1 MEQQPPKEKWGSRL
15 GVILAVAGSAVG
27 LGNFLRFPGQAA
39 ANGGGA
45 FMIPYFISFLLVG
58 IPICWA
64 EWTMGRYGGRWGF
77 NSAPGIFSVLWR
89 NRFSKYFGAL
99 GLLIPVIIY
108 MYYVYIESWCLAYAC
123 YYATGAMELGRNPA
137 AYTETF
143 EDLIGSGSDGAIF
156 TGGIQPIFWFFG
168 ATFLVNFFFVYRGL
182 NKGIE
187 AFCKVAMPLLILAA
201 VVVVIRVLTLPEQPL
216 PDPWQRSLAQVLPAE
231 KWEALD
237 AKATSAETTPEQM
250 KPLVE
255 RAFDDYF
262 DNVQAQDPSYQ
273 TDVPAAPPAGF
284 LDTRDGMAVAMAE
297 LRAGETGDEYR
308 SWVHEARDSL
318 PRDVKLQLQQFE
330 KRQLRQRAALSTI
343 DSRIAAARQQ
353 ALKSAANGAQRDAFA
368 AAFQEG
374 RIPEDLNS
382 SSRAALES
390 LASERKKVEEKIEQL
405 AQQRADLLDKSV
417 STPMP
422 SLAAQLETLD
432 TSGGAGAAPLQLQQR
447 AAALEVSELPR
458 SVWNGL
464 GYMWNPD
471 FEDLFNANVWIAAAG
486 QIFFSLSVG
495 FGIVLCYAS
504 YLHRRDDV
512 VLSGLTASTTN
523 EFCEV
528 VLGGLVAL
536 PATFIFLGTAS
547 TLDIIQSGS
556 TFALGFNALP
566 AVFADMPA
574 GRWFGMIWFGLL
586 FLAGVTSSLSMLQ
599 PAIAFLE
606 EGFGL
611 TRRVSVASLGLLTIS
626 GALAVIY
633 FSHDVAALGTMDFWV
648 GSVAIYVLATVQIII
663 FGWVIGVDRGFEE
676 AHRGAHLSIPWIFKP
691 IMKFV
696 TPAFLL
702 IVFSVWIY
710 QSVGSQIAAMLDSPP
725 IMLTVLYM
733 VIIALF
739 LVLMIAL
746 AGERWRRQRKGE
758 KEEADA

>member
-1 MEQQPPKEKWGSRL
+1 VEQQPPKEQWGSRL

-39 ANGGGA
+39 AHGGGA

-89 NRFSKYFGAL
+89 NRFSKYFGVL

-123 YYATGAMELGRNPA
+123 YYGSGAMELGRNPA
-137 AYTETF
+137 AYSDKF
-143 EDLIGSGSDGAIF
+143 GDLIGDGSDGAIF

-168 ATFLVNFFFVYRGL
+168 VTFLVNFFFVYRGL

-187 AFCKVAMPLLILAA
+187 AFCKIAMPLLILAA
-201 VVVVIRVLTLPEQPL
+201 IIVVFRVLTLPEQPV
-216 PDPWQRSLAQVLPAE
+216 PDPWQRSLPQVLPAE
-231 KWEALD
+231 KWEALQ
-237 AKATSAETTPEQM
+237 AKATSQETTPEQM
-250 KPLVE
+250 KSLVE
-255 RAFDDYF
+255 RAFEDYF
-262 DNVQAQDPSYQ
+262 DNVQAQDPAYK

-284 LDTRDGMAVAMAE
+284 LDKPDGMAVAMAE
-297 LRAGETGDEYR
+297 LRAGETGNEYR
-308 SWVHEARDSL
+308 AWVRETRDGL
-318 PRDVKLQLQQFE
+318 PRDVKLSLQQLE
-330 KRQLRQRAALSTI
+330 KRQLRQVAALSTE
-343 DSRIAAARQQ
+343 DTRIAAARQQ
-353 ALKSAANGAQRDAFA
+353 ALKTAANGTQRDTFT
-368 AAFQEG
+368 AAFEED
-374 RIPEDLNS
+374 RIPEELNA

-390 LASERKKVEEKIEQL
+390 LASERDAIEEKIKRI
-405 AQQRADLLDKSV
+405 ADQRADLIRETV
-417 STPMP
+417 SASMP
-422 SLAAQLETLD
+422 SLVAQLDSLD
-432 TSGGAGAAPLQLQQR
+432 TSGEAGAAPLQLQQR
-447 AAALEVSELPR
+447 AAALEISELPR

-471 FEDLFNANVWIAAAG
+471 FEDLLDAKVWIAAAG

-504 YLHRRDDV
+504 YLRRSDDV

-547 TLDIIQSGS
+547 TLAIIESQSSFG
-556 TFALGFNALP
+556 LGFNALP
-566 AVFADMPA
+566 AVFANMPA
-574 GRWFGMIWFGLL
+574 GRWFGMLWFGLL

-611 TRRVSVASLGLLTIS
+611 TRRVSVASLGLLTVS

-633 FSHDVAALGTMDFWV
+633 FSKDSTALGTMDFWV
-648 GSVAIYVLATVQIII
+648 GNVAIYILATVQIIL

-676 AHRGAHLSIPWIFKP
+676 AHRGAHLSIPWLFKP
-691 IMKFV
+691 VMKFV

-702 IVFSVWIY
+702 VVFSVWIY
-710 QSVGSQIAAMLDSPP
+710 QSVGARLVAMMESPP
-725 IMLTVLYM
+725 VMLTVLYM
-733 VIIALF
+733 AIIALF
-739 LVLMIAL
+739 LVLMIGL
-746 AGERWRRQRKGE
+746 AGERWRRQGKGE